1 MKKMDQSTFQPD
13 SSSAGNDSAGV
24 YRIDTV
30 AKILDMPLRS
40 AYDFCAHTDAFVV
53 KRLGPRT
60 LRVEKE
66 SFDRWLRGQSGTAPK
81 FQNNELE
88 G

>member
-1 MKKMDQSTFQPD
+1 MEPSTFQSN

-66 SFDRWLRGQSGTAPK
+66 SFDRWLKASQAT
-81 FQNNELE
+81 E
-88 G
+88 

>member
-1 MKKMDQSTFQPD
+1 MELSNFQPEN
-13 SSSAGNDSAGV
+13 SAAGTGYSGV
-24 YRIDTV
+24 YRI
-30 AKILDMPLRS
+30 AEIAQILDMPLRS

>member
-1 MKKMDQSTFQPD
+1 MDHSTFQPEN
-13 SSSAGNDSAGV
+13 SAAGTGYSGV
-24 YRIDTV
+24 YRI
-30 AKILDMPLRS
+30 AEIAQILDMPLRS

-66 SFDRWLRGQSGTAPK
+66 SFDHWLKASQAT
-81 FQNNELE
+81 E
-88 G
+88 